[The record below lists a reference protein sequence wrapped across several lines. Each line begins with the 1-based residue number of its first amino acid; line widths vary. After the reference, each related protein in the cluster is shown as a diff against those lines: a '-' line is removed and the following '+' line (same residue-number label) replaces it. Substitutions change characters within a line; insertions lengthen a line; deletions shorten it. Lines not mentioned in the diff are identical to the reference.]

1 VVEEEGMNLLGD
13 AFLWLNDPLN
23 WQGPKGVPHL
33 TYEHLYITFFA
44 VLFGALVAMPLAL
57 ALGHTGRGGGFTV
70 AITNV
75 SRAIP
80 TLALLTIFAATAI
93 GFGNRATIIAL
104 AVFSVPPLLTNT
116 YVGVREVDPDIV
128 EAARGMGMSGGAILL
143 RVEVPLAVP
152 LIAAGFRTAA
162 VQVVA
167 TAGLAALVGGGGLG
181 VVINDGFGQQDRPQI
196 LAGGLLVAGLA
207 LVVEGLLAAVQHRLT
222 QGRDRGRL
230 LRRRRTAADPPG
242 AAGGDVGHRSGDDQR
257 AVTVP

>member
-1 VVEEEGMNLLGD
+1 VVEEAGMNLLGD
-13 AFLWLNDPLN
+13 AFVWLNDPLN

-44 VLFGALVAMPLAL
+44 VLFGALVAMPPAL

-116 YVGVREVDPDIV
+116 YVGVRQVDREAVD
-128 EAARGMGMSGGAILL
+128 AARGMGYGEL
-143 RVEVPLAVP
+143 RVLGGVELPMSLP
-152 LIAAGFRTAA
+152 LIFGGLRTAA
-162 VQVVA
+162 VSVVA
-167 TAGLAALVGGGGLG
+167 TATIAPLAGVESLGTPLVARGVYGSAGQIGAAIAVAVLAVLVEVVFAALQSAVTPRGLK
-181 VVINDGFGQQDRPQI
+181 
-196 LAGGLLVAGLA
+196 VAG
-207 LVVEGLLAAVQHRLT
+207 
-222 QGRDRGRL
+222 DRSH
-230 LRRRRTAADPPG
+230 RRRGSFMTPTRRVQTP
-242 AAGGDVGHRSGDDQR
+242 
-257 AVTVP
+257 